1 MVNQLLD
8 FVANGDGNYYFENF
22 GEALVYALIG
32 FLIIFAGIS
41 LIILIIWLIGLLL
54 RKTDNFA
61 FLRSIGKK
69 QKDKHCGN
77 KHKRRRDC
85 TSFNVRDF
93 ARARIFRMINP
104 FSRTERLFGKNA
116 MQKLA
121 ASRVAVFGAGGVGGY
136 VLEALARSGVGAIDI
151 IDSDEVSATNI
162 NRQILATRSSVGRA
176 KVDVAAERKACALLP
191 CSRG

>member
-61 FLRSIGKK
+61 FLRSSGKK
-69 QKDKHCGN
+69 QKDKKVKETVQVN
-77 KHKRRRDC
+77 KDVSDDVPDEIKAAIIAAIMAYYSREPQKCEFKVKRIK
-85 TSFNVRDF
+85 
-93 ARARIFRMINP
+93 RIK
-104 FSRTERLFGKNA
+104 E
-116 MQKLA
+116 
-121 ASRVAVFGAGGVGGY
+121 
-136 VLEALARSGVGAIDI
+136 
-151 IDSDEVSATNI
+151 
-162 NRQILATRSSVGRA
+162 
-176 KVDVAAERKACALLP
+176 
-191 CSRG
+191 